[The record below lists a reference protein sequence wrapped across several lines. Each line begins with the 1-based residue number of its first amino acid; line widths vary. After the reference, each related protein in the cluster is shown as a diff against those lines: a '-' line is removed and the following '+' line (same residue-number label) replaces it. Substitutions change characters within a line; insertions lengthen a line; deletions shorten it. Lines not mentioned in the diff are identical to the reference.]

1 MMKYAF
7 QKENVVKAYGKD
19 LPISRKH
26 GYELANFLRYKPVN
40 RVVRELEEII
50 KLKLP
55 VPFRRYNGDVGHK
68 TKIGSGRYPV
78 KAAKYF
84 LKVVKNAINNAKQK
98 GLNIDELYVVHLS
111 THKASTPLSSGRRHR
126 STKRLH
132 VQVGLGNFEA
142 LPKRIQNKLK
152 NKDVKN
158 KKVSKNKKENNK
170 DQKQ

>member
-1 MMKYAF
+1 MKYAF
-7 QKENVVKAYGKD
+7 KQDNVVKAYGKD

-40 RVVRELEEII
+40 RVIRELEEIM
-50 KLKLP
+50 KLKLA
-55 VPFRRYNGDVGHK
+55 VPFKRYNGDVGHR
-68 TKIGSGRYPV
+68 TKIGPGRYPV

-98 GLNIDELYVVHLS
+98 GLNVDELYVVHLS

-132 VQVGLGNFEA
+132 VQVALGNFDA
-142 LPKRIQNKLK
+142 LPKRIQNKLNNKSK
-152 NKDVKN
+152 NSKLKEIKN
-158 KKVSKNKKENNK
+158 DEKKKVE
-170 DQKQ
+170 KQ